1 MKFIASSEICLIGGG
16 INMIILL
23 QLNDGNP
30 LRLWRS
36 KVEINDSDLVQ
47 IMDRILNE
55 RHLWD
60 EELIQWK
67 VLLQP
72 DERTQLFQMIRSEMS
87 PHPSRDYCVL
97 R

>member
-1 MKFIASSEICLIGGG
+1 M
-16 INMIILL
+16 
-23 QLNDGNP
+23 NDGIP

-36 KVEINDSDLVQ
+36 KVEISGADPIQ

-55 RHLWD
+55 RHVWD
-60 EELIQWK
+60 EELLQWK
-67 VLLQP
+67 VVQQP
-72 DERTQLFQMIRSEMS
+72 DERTQLFQIVRSEMS

>member
-1 MKFIASSEICLIGGG
+1 
-16 INMIILL
+16 MIILL

>member
-1 MKFIASSEICLIGGG
+1 MT
-16 INMIILL
+16 
-23 QLNDGNP
+23 DGNP
-30 LRLWRS
+30 LRMWRS
-36 KVEINDSDLVQ
+36 QVEVCGADPLQ

-60 EELIQWK
+60 SDLVQWK
-67 VLLQP
+67 ILQQP
-72 DERTQLFQMIRSEMS
+72 DERTQIFQVVRAEMS